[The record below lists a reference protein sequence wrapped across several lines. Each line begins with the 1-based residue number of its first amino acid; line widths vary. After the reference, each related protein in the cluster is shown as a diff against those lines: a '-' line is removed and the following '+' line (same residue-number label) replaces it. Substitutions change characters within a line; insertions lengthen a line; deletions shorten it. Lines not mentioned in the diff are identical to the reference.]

1 MARDRHAV
9 LIFAQDATFSDGGE
23 AARPLQYFREL
34 RARGVDVHLLV
45 HERNREALE
54 AACPGEG
61 NRIHYVSETWFDRV
75 CAWFGDYLPERIYTV
90 TTASWSWLATQG
102 RARKIV
108 RRLIQ
113 EAGIGVVH
121 QPTPISPKAPSRMHG
136 FGVPVVIG
144 PLNGGMDFPPAFRK
158 RQSKMAAAIVGLA
171 RRCAQP
177 LSRWYRGLREA
188 RVVLVSNERTR
199 RALPRGLQGQVV
211 ELTANAVHT
220 DAWTPAEQART
231 DGKVRFVF
239 AGRLV
244 GFKAVDQLLEAWS
257 KLRLDVPAELRIVGD
272 GPERAALEGQVT
284 RLGLEETVTFA
295 GWAEGEDLIQEVRN
309 ADVFVFPSLR
319 EAGGAV
325 LMEAA
330 ACGVPVI
337 AADWGGP
344 SDYVQPE
351 TGILV
356 SVETPSCLQAGLR
369 DAMTELAQDTAR
381 RERMGQAARSLA
393 VARMDWS
400 RRVERL
406 ESLYRELMGGELS
419 TERAPAP
426 LLSWRG
432 AVAPRSSGGS
442 QGSAS

>member
-1 MARDRHAV
+1 MARDRHAI
-9 LIFAQDATFSDGGE
+9 LIFAQDATYSDGGE
-23 AARPLQYFREL
+23 AARPLHYFRSL
-34 RARGVDVHLLV
+34 RARGVDAHLLV
-45 HERNREALE
+45 HERNRKALE
-54 AACPGEG
+54 AACPEDG
-61 NRIHYVSETWFDRV
+61 NRIHYVSETWFDRA
-75 CAWFGDYLPERIYTV
+75 CAWAGDLLPERIYTV

-113 EAGIGVVH
+113 EAGIGVLH
-121 QPTPISPKAPSRMHG
+121 QATPISPKAPSRMHG

-158 RQSKMAAAIVGLA
+158 RQSKTAAAIVGLA

-177 LSRWYRGLREA
+177 LSCWYRGMREA

-220 DAWTPAEQART
+220 DAWTPAEQARA
-231 DGKVRFVF
+231 DDKVRFVF

-272 GPERAALEGQVT
+272 GPERAALQGLVT

-295 GWAEGEDLIQEVRN
+295 GWAEGEDLIQEVRE

-356 SVETPSCLQAGLR
+356 SVDTPSCLQAGLR
-369 DAMTELAQDTAR
+369 DAMTELAHDAAR
-381 RERMGQAARSLA
+381 RERMGQAARALA

-406 ESLYRELMGGELS
+406 ENLYRELMGGELS

-432 AVAPRSSGGS
+432 AAAPRSSGDS